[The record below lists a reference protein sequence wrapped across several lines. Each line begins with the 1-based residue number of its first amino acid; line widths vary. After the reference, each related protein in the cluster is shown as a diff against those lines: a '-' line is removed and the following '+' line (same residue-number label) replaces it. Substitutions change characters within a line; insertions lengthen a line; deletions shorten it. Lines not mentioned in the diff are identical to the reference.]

1 MTTTAGRPGPG
12 TVDAVVVAAGVSRR
26 MAGRDKLAT
35 DIGGRPVLAW
45 TLEHLAAGTEIGR
58 IVVVVAAERVP
69 AIRAAGWLPARVIDV
84 VAGGS
89 RRQESVAA
97 GVERLGREPGGSEPD
112 RILLIHDGARP
123 MVTAQLVREVA
134 EATARSGAAIPVLA
148 LADTVKRVHLGQ
160 VVSTLDRSELGTA
173 QTPQGVRRGL
183 LEEAWKAYP
192 PDGPETFTDEAGL
205 LEACTITVHAVPGD
219 PMNFKVTVP
228 GDLERAAAI
237 LAPEER
243 LGSRSTRVGF
253 GSDRHPFGPGEP
265 LILGG
270 LPIEG
275 MARLQGHSD
284 GDVALHAVADALLGA
299 AGLGDLGRQFPAGP
313 ETPAGLSSVTMLG
326 AVVERVRAAGYRPAS
341 LDLTIVAARPRLASR
356 LEPMARAIAAVA
368 GLAPEQVNVKASSGN
383 LEGWE
388 GAGRGISAS
397 AVAVVEP
404 LQARPVGAEPAGLE
418 P

>member
-1 MTTTAGRPGPG
+1 MTAAAGRPGPG

-35 DIGGRPVLAW
+35 EIGGRPVLAW
-45 TLEHLAAGTEIGR
+45 TLERLAAGPEIGR
-58 IVVVVAAERVP
+58 IVVVVAPERVP
-69 AIRAAGWLPARVIDV
+69 AIRSAGWLPATVIDV
-84 VAGGS
+84 IAGGA

-97 GVERLGREPGGSEPD
+97 GVERLAREPGGSAPD

-134 EATARSGAAIPVLA
+134 EAAARSGAAIPFLA

-183 LEEAWKAYP
+183 LEEAWTAYP
-192 PDGPETFTDEAGL
+192 PEGPGTFTDEAGL

-237 LAPEER
+237 LAPER
-243 LGSRSTRVGF
+243 AGSRSARVGF

-275 MARLQGHSD
+275 MARLHGHSD

-313 ETPAGLSSVTMLG
+313 ETPAGLSSVMMLG

-341 LDLTIVAARPRLASR
+341 LDLTIVAARPRLAGR
-356 LEPMARAIAAVA
+356 LEPMGRAIAAAA

-404 LQARPVGAEPAGLE
+404 VGAEPVGLE